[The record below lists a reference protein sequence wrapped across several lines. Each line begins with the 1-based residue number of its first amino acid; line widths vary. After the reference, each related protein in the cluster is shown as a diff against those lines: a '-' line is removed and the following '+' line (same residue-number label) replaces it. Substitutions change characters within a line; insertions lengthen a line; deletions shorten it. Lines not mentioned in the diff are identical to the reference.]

1 MAGEKPGN
9 LCLSYAGAFKVR
21 VGKGE
26 TDEKEAGG
34 KNAVRF
40 ACFCVSPQLTCVH
53 TKFIANG
60 LFTKYSQQVDLRAH
74 SEVIANLTAFFPP
87 ASFSDFC
94 CSALWCI
101 ANEIAAIL
109 IQDVFSRTQGKTSER
124 QKSQI

>member
-40 ACFCVSPQLTCVH
+40 ACFCVSPQLTCVY
-53 TKFIANG
+53 TKFIAKG
-60 LFTKYSQQVDLRAH
+60 LFTKCSQQVDLRAH
-74 SEVIANLTAFFPP
+74 SEVSANLSAFRSPCLVPNFYGLKV
-87 ASFSDFC
+87 SF
-94 CSALWCI
+94 
-101 ANEIAAIL
+101 
-109 IQDVFSRTQGKTSER
+109 
-124 QKSQI
+124 